1 MAAVSLFP
9 AIAVGAAVGIPALIV
24 WRRYRDLK
32 RERFIREAPL
42 PTGLL
47 EKLAKR
53 RPELK
58 FKDRALVA
66 HALRQFFLVYLRAN
80 GRYVSMPSQVVDDL
94 WHEFILYTK
103 AYRDYCKQ
111 AFGRFFDHTPAVVL
125 SPDKRSNAG
134 LRRTWWHAC
143 KEEHIDPRKPS
154 RLPLLFAIDAKLGL
168 ADGFVY
174 SPDCREARARGD
186 NSSNC
191 AGDFSDSGVDGS
203 TDGFGDSSADS
214 GDGGGS
220 DSGGDSGS
228 GCGGG
233 GCGGGGD

>member
-1 MAAVSLFP
+1 MASTSALIP
-9 AIAVGAAVGIPALIV
+9 PIALAAIFGIPALII

-32 RERFIREAPL
+32 RERFIRDAPL
-42 PTGLL
+42 PAGLL
-47 EKLAKR
+47 DKLAKR
-53 RPELK
+53 RPQLK
-58 FKDRALVA
+58 LKDRALIA

-94 WHEFILYTK
+94 WHEFILYTRN
-103 AYRDYCKQ
+103 YRDYCKQ
-111 AFGRFFDHTPAVVL
+111 AFGRFFDHTPAVAL
-125 SPDKRSNAG
+125 AADKRSNAG
-134 LRRTWWHAC
+134 LRRTWWFAC
-143 KEEHIDPRKPS
+143 KEEHIDPRNPS

-186 NSSNC
+186 NSINC
-191 AGDFSDSGVDGS
+191 AGEFADSSVDGS
-203 TDGFGDSSADS
+203 TDGFGDSDSGS
-214 GDGGGS
+214 GDGGDG
-220 DSGGDSGS
+220 GS